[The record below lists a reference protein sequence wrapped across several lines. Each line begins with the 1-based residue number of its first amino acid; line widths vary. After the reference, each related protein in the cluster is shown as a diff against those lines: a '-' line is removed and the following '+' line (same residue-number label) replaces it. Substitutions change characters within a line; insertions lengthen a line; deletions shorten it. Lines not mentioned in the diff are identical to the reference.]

1 MILYSLCDIE
11 KIVIVLQVTLF
22 LLRQDYF
29 FLYIYLGKRFQLQQ
43 MLSQIQ
49 HIENENLQFIS

>member
-1 MILYSLCDIE
+1 MILFSLCDIE
-11 KIVIVLQVTLF
+11 KIVIVLQVTVF

-29 FLYIYLGKRFQLQQ
+29 FLYIYLDKRFQLQQ

-49 HIENENLQFIS
+49 NIENENLQFIS